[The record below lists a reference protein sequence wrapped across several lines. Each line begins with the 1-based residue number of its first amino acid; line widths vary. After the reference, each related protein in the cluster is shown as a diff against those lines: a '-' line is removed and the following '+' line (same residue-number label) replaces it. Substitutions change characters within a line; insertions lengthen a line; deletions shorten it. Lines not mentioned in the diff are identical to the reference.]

1 MTPHASHP
9 PASGGREDG
18 GGPMIRKTMRVGAA
32 RTSVK
37 LEPEF
42 WSYLREV
49 ADGRR
54 LRLSALVNEVAE
66 AAPDR
71 TNLAST
77 LRVFALAHAR
87 RATRDPTPGT
97 IGGARAPVETA
108 RP

>member
-1 MTPHASHP
+1 
-9 PASGGREDG
+9 
-18 GGPMIRKTMRVGAA
+18 MIRKTMRVGAA

-42 WSYLREV
+42 WSYLKEV

-71 TNLAST
+71 TNQGDVRALPVILTPLDLQRRFVDRLAD
-77 LRVFALAHAR
+77 LRSIIAQAERALA
-87 RATRDPTPGT
+87 
-97 IGGARAPVETA
+97 GARDLERSLMAQLL
-108 RP
+108 R